1 VSPDFDELFT
11 DDDSTAEELA
21 ELRHVHELLL
31 SASPPPR
38 LPRRLRRSAHVSRL
52 ATGRRRSRGRVM
64 VALTAAAAAVAAFV
78 VGYNAGRSGGFEPIF
93 TRTMHGVAPV
103 ANASATIEV
112 GKRDQGGNWPLSM
125 AVRGL
130 PRLPHHDWY
139 QLYLTKK
146 GKPNVL
152 CGTFQTT
159 GTRLTHVQLNA
170 PGDLDEYSGWIVTAH
185 IPGQQ
190 PHALLTTRTTA
201 EAGLRLPA
209 AARA

>member
-1 VSPDFDELFT
+1 MSPDFDDLFAE
-11 DDDSTAEELA
+11 DDSTAEELA

-38 LPRRLRRSAHVSRL
+38 LPRRLRHSARVSLL
-52 ATGRRRSRGRVM
+52 ATGRRRSRRRVM
-64 VALTAAAAAVAAFV
+64 VALTATAATAAAFV
-78 VGYNAGRSGGFEPIF
+78 VGYNAGQGGGFEPMF

-125 AVRGL
+125 TVRGL

-159 GTRLTHVQLNA
+159 DSRLTHVQLNA

-190 PHALLTTRTTA
+190 PRALLTTRATGDG
-201 EAGLRLPA
+201 GLRLPA
-209 AARA
+209 ASRA